1 MLSASFHHEAH
12 TSQVSEESLS
22 GVRTA
27 GFTVFPSLIILR
39 LIIGLPGSAAKESA
53 CNVGDLGLIHELGTF
68 PGEGKGYLLQ

>member
-27 GFTVFPSLIILR
+27 GFTVFPSLIILH
-39 LIIGLPGSAAKESA
+39 LIIGLPLWLS
-53 CNVGDLGLIHELGTF
+53 C
-68 PGEGKGYLLQ
+68 